1 MTIAGV
7 LLAAGGSRRLG
18 TPKQLL
24 QQHGSSLVEL
34 AARQLLDAGCAP
46 VVVIVGA
53 HAVDIRAAVALLP
66 VICVDNEHWERGMGT
81 SIAMAISTLS
91 MPTWGHVHSA
101 VIASCDMPAVSVAHL
116 RALTATAQSAPH
128 HGVRRVASAYHGP
141 AGDLVQGIP
150 ALLPRADWPALAAL
164 DGDQGARLLLRQADT
179 ATVFLRDGD
188 LDLDTPADVHRWRA
202 AEGHSPPPPPKAT

>member
-1 MTIAGV
+1 MTVAGV

-24 QQHGSSLVEL
+24 QHNGSSLVAL

-46 VVVIVGA
+46 VLVIVGA
-53 HAVDIRAAVALLP
+53 HAADIRAAVSLLS
-66 VICVDNEHWERGMGT
+66 VVCVDNEHWERGMGT

-141 AGDLVQGIP
+141 GGDLVLGIP

-164 DGDQGARLLLRQADT
+164 DGDQGARRLLRQADT

-202 AEGHSPPPPPKAT
+202 AEGIAPPPPSEGT